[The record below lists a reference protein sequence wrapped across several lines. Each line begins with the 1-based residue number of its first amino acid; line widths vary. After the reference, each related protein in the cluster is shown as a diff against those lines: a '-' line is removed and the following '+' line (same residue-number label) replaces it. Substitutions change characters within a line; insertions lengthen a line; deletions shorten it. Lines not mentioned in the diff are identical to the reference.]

1 MTRDRIKG
9 RGFSKWSTGLDGN
22 FQRGH
27 LLTAGCSVVG
37 GRQIIKSQSTFAKP
51 YNSKLLRKLNSTSST
66 LSQKSKFAL
75 LSWRDYFKMWKLLLS
90 QPKLKSPW
98 AAPSRQHDISAFTFS
113 KSAPKLQLI
122 GLISHYKGWFFNSL
136 LNFSTE
142 KKTAKRPITAVVPLI
157 FLGGDVHMTFLV
169 VSFPAVVLFLP
180 ITGMQAAAIKFQIFI
195 FTAVYSP
202 LLPRTSIPALQSK
215 DTFRNWL

>member
-9 RGFSKWSTGLDGN
+9 GGFSKWSTGLGGN

-37 GRQIIKSQSTFAKP
+37 GRQIIKSPSTFSKP

-136 LNFSTE
+136 STE
-142 KKTAKRPITAVVPLI
+142 KKTANHSCCSFN
-157 FLGGDVHMTFLV
+157 FLGEGCRMTFLV